1 MAISYGRQRW
11 WLFIAS
17 HIIDWCFAAGV
28 FKKLRKNSQVLDRAP
43 APSWETKP
51 TNLMTVA
58 LIPFPYHWIP
68 PRKSCCTGYIHFGAD
83 CYSYIYNVVGGG
95 DGIGGYKNQ
104 STVTCANFRF
114 ALQIKRFKKNMHEVD
129 NAKRPKTTTPWNNAV
144 WIDGSHSLTVRPGIG
159 ASVLDLSKRTIWNE
173 YIPIK
178 INSNSSHNMC
188 SLHACKAM
196 DAAPPLAAD

>member
-1 MAISYGRQRW
+1 LNSNALMAISYGRQRW

-83 CYSYIYNVVGGG
+83 Y
-95 DGIGGYKNQ
+95 
-104 STVTCANFRF
+104 
-114 ALQIKRFKKNMHEVD
+114 
-129 NAKRPKTTTPWNNAV
+129 
-144 WIDGSHSLTVRPGIG
+144 
-159 ASVLDLSKRTIWNE
+159 
-173 YIPIK
+173 
-178 INSNSSHNMC
+178 
-188 SLHACKAM
+188 
-196 DAAPPLAAD
+196 